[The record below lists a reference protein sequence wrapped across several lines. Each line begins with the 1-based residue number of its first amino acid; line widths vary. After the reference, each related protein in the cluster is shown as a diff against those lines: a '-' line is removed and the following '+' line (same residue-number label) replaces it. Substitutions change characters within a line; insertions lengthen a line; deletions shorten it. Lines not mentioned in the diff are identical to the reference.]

1 MDKVKPRFEAASDDC
16 EIGADKS
23 SESNVISCDVGGDSK
38 QTSSDCGNKKKLL
51 NSEERLK
58 LMRYQRYFRCASLGV
73 DECISKV
80 HKLRKRLIMQRQK
93 TLSILDEDG
102 FPESSKE
109 R

>member
-1 MDKVKPRFEAASDDC
+1 MKSRFEAANDC
-16 EIGADKS
+16 EIGAVKS
-23 SESNVISCDVGGDSK
+23 SEPLSNVISCEGGDGK

-80 HKLRKRLIMQRQK
+80 NKLRKRLIMQRQK